1 MGASLAVLCLEEGA
15 GFVLFNQRRDRE
27 LQSSFL
33 CLNRYKNDYSFPSL
47 KTKGWGTTDPP
58 CSSRTLHRQHGD
70 AAGQHQHVSRAQ
82 CEQTAACRNQTG
94 QDPRASMARAAAV
107 PPLKPRLTL

>member
-70 AAGQHQHVSRAQ
+70 AAGQHHRRAVGSGVMTIPSSAGTSGEADVSHR
-82 CEQTAACRNQTG
+82 
-94 QDPRASMARAAAV
+94 
-107 PPLKPRLTL
+107 KW